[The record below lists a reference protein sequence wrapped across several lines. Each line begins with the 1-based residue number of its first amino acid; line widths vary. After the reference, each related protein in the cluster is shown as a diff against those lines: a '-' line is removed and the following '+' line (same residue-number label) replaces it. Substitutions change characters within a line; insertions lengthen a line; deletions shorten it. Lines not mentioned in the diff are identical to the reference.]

1 MDESRTTSLR
11 ALATERGLVGGPFG
25 SSLVG
30 NDYVSDGVP
39 VIRGSNLNHGR
50 YVGGDFVYVSEVR
63 ANSDLA
69 RNLAMPDDLIFT
81 QRGTLGQVAMIPTDG
96 QASYVVSQSQMRL
109 RVNPAVADTRF
120 VYYACSMPAF
130 LRQVADNAIATGVP
144 HINLGIL
151 SRLTIELPLLRH
163 QKAIAAVLGALD
175 DKIAANLRAEITID
189 ELLAALYRRAIDRP
203 EARAVPLFDAL
214 DVEFGEPFAGASFTE
229 SGIGRPLI
237 RIRDLKTYTS
247 QIWTTESRPKES
259 IVQAGDVVVG
269 MDAEFRPTIWLGA
282 PGLLNQR
289 VCRVRCKAAGS
300 AFVRETL
307 RIPLAEIENYKSA
320 TTVIHLNKADLARST
335 IVVPAPDAL
344 TEFELLAEPLL
355 ARRVASAY
363 ERQRLMATRDALL
376 PALMSGRL
384 RVNDAERPI
393 EDAV

>member
-214 DVEFGEPFAGASFTE
+214 RGRLFHGIRNWSAANSYSRSEDIHISDLDDRVAAEREHCAG
-229 SGIGRPLI
+229 GR
-237 RIRDLKTYTS
+237 RR
-247 QIWTTESRPKES
+247 RRN
-259 IVQAGDVVVG
+259 G
-269 MDAEFRPTIWLGA
+269 
-282 PGLLNQR
+282 
-289 VCRVRCKAAGS
+289 
-300 AFVRETL
+300 
-307 RIPLAEIENYKSA
+307 
-320 TTVIHLNKADLARST
+320 
-335 IVVPAPDAL
+335 
-344 TEFELLAEPLL
+344 
-355 ARRVASAY
+355 RRVPPDYLAWRTRASQPTGVP
-363 ERQRLMATRDALL
+363 RALQGGWIGL
-376 PALMSGRL
+376 RSGNPPHSASGNREL
-384 RVNDAERPI
+384 QVGDHSDPS
-393 EDAV
+393 